1 MAISAQPEEHIVMET
16 KFVCSVPWEEE
27 DLRKS
32 SVKEENGHHP
42 LSVLVST
49 SVKADSWTEMIL
61 QTMP

>member
-1 MAISAQPEEHIVMET
+1 MAVSAQPEEHIVMET

-49 SVKADSWTEMIL
+49 SVKADS
-61 QTMP
+61 